1 MQEINYV
8 PLDNFA
14 EEKADNKKNES
25 MERKK
30 KEEKLKMKAEK
41 EARKVALSLSHTFGF
56 FAISL
61 TLSFAQW

>member
-41 EARKVALSLSHTFGF
+41 EARKVSLSLSFSHTLFVF
-56 FAISL
+56 LQSL
-61 TLSFAQW
+61 LH

>member
-41 EARKVALSLSHTFGF
+41 EARKVTLCLSF
-56 FAISL
+56 SL
-61 TLSFAQW
+61 TQLFVFLQSLLH

>member
-41 EARKVALSLSHTFGF
+41 EARKVTLSLCFPLSYTLFVF
-56 FAISL
+56 LQSL
-61 TLSFAQW
+61 LH